1 MVVNTNA
8 FTISIIAT
16 VVSKLSQ
23 LTPTSVKFC
32 FTINASSNAEVV
44 TPRSITNMIQR
55 GTIFILLS
63 INFLLRVNI
72 IVGGA
77 IS

>member
-1 MVVNTNA
+1 MVVNTKA
-8 FTISIIAT
+8 FTISIIVT

-32 FTINASSNAEVV
+32 FTINASSNAVVV

-55 GTIFILLS
+55 GTIFILFS
-63 INFLLRVNI
+63 INFLLVVSI
-72 IVGGA
+72 IVRA
-77 IS
+77 INE